1 MLHHLKCKL
10 KSLSCWIISW
20 NQISSLIEFVWV
32 VQEILHFGQILS
44 LTWKQEG
51 ARPNH
56 NLGDP
61 RTTQTSRVKLPCP
74 SSWFFFFFSK
84 LIQSLVTTFISWLGT
99 QPLACTTLTHHLS
112 PPKWSQHMLCK
123 HHPQPLDPCLLD
135 LLVPILHTTPTVA
148 PCDCQVS
155 TSSPASYLSTS

>member
-10 KSLSCWIISW
+10 KSLSCSIISW

-56 NLGDP
+56 NLGD
-61 RTTQTSRVKLPCP
+61 
-74 SSWFFFFFSK
+74 SWFFFFFSK

-135 LLVPILHTTPTVA
+135 LLVPILHTTPAVA